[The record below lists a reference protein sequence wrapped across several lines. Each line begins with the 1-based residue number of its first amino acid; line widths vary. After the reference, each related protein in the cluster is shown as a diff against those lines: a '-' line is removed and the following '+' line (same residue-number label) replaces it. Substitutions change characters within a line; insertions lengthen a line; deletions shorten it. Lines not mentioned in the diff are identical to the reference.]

1 MAGYFSLGEN
11 KIRPGAYFNVQKR
24 GDETNFGA
32 IDGIVAVLFKSSIGP
47 LGKATVLPASE
58 GYENTF
64 GTGGTT
70 DALREA
76 FYGGAV
82 KLIAVR
88 VGNGGT
94 VGSASLA
101 CATGKAKLSTKY
113 PSGAKFTATIR
124 EKLGDSSKKECIVY
138 LDDSEFEKVT
148 FAAGAEEAT
157 ALKEAFASSKNFVV
171 DITDASGAVTAV
183 SQSAFADGADPTVTN
198 ADYSAGL
205 KEVEKY
211 FFNTICVDTEDA
223 AVHALVAA
231 FLDRI
236 YLAGSF
242 GMAIVT
248 PKPSSSLE
256 DRMTSISS
264 FDTENVIAPLNA
276 NANAGNEELK
286 GYQVAAYIAGIV
298 AATPANQSVTHA
310 TLSRYSVLNEILTN
324 TEMEVAEEKG
334 CLVLSTPF
342 NRGAWH
348 VGVNYGGGLFGICNN
363 HNSIG
368 IEMCVQAGYNYD
380 KAFRNTVEIC
390 KMLMQKFGIDAD
402 HVVSHYDV
410 CAKNCPSAIRAK
422 GDWNRFKQLI
432 GAKAATTTVDKYY
445 RIRKTWGDSKGQLGA
460 YKNLENAKKDW
471 KEGYTIYDWNGKAVY
486 PEQKKDT
493 SSRKEKADL
502 TVKLD
507 IQLPVLQSGTEGVAV
522 RCLQSIL
529 GVSVDGD
536 FGKNTKSALKTF
548 QRNVGIDD
556 DGCCGQN
563 TWKKIADHM
572 NANTFK

>member
-11 KIRPGAYFNVQKR
+11 KIRSGAVQKR

-32 IDGIVAVLFKSSIGP
+32 IDGIVAVLFRSSIGP

-58 GYENTF
+58 GYEKTF
-64 GTGGTT
+64 GIGGTT
-70 DALREA
+70 DALRET
-76 FYGGAV
+76 FFGGAY

-88 VGNGGT
+88 IGNGGT
-94 VGSASLA
+94 VGRASLD

-138 LDDSEFEKVT
+138 LDGSEFEKVT
-148 FAAGAEEAT
+148 FAAGTEEAT

-171 DITDASGAVTAV
+171 DITDASGTVTAV
-183 SQSAFADGADPTVTN
+183 SQSAFTDGADPTVTT

-211 FFNTICVDTEDA
+211 YINTICVDTEDA

-231 FLDRI
+231 WLDRI

-242 GMAIVT
+242 AMAIVA

-334 CLVLSTPF
+334 CLVLSTASD
-342 NRGAWH
+342 GAVWLDN
-348 VGVNYGGGLFGICNN
+348 GVNTLVHPDANHDSGWKKIRRTKTRYELLNRANAAADALVGKVDNDTNGRATIMAAIQGICNAMEAEGKIQYGN
-363 HNSIG
+363 VTES
-368 IEMCVQAGYNYD
+368 
-380 KAFRNTVEIC
+380 
-390 KMLMQKFGIDAD
+390 
-402 HVVSHYDV
+402 
-410 CAKNCPSAIRAK
+410 
-422 GDWNRFKQLI
+422 
-432 GAKAATTTVDKYY
+432 TTV
-445 RIRKTWGDSKGQLGA
+445 T
-460 YKNLENAKKDW
+460 
-471 KEGYTIYDWNGKAVY
+471 T
-486 PEQKKDT
+486 
-493 SSRKEKADL
+493 
-502 TVKLD
+502 
-507 IQLPVLQSGTEGVAV
+507 
-522 RCLQSIL
+522 
-529 GVSVDGD
+529 DGD
-536 FGKNTKSALKTF
+536 TCGFDIEVIDLDSAEHIYLNYYF
-548 QRNVGIDD
+548 QFSTIVAASGE
-556 DGCCGQN
+556 
-563 TWKKIADHM
+563 
-572 NANTFK
+572 

>member
-1 MAGYFSLGEN
+1 MNLKRYPEGE
-11 KIRPGAYFNVQKR
+11 RLQR
-24 GDETNFGA
+24 
-32 IDGIVAVLFKSSIGP
+32 L
-47 LGKATVLPASE
+47 
-58 GYENTF
+58 
-64 GTGGTT
+64 
-70 DALREA
+70 
-76 FYGGAV
+76 
-82 KLIAVR
+82 
-88 VGNGGT
+88 GNGGT

-138 LDDSEFEKVT
+138 LDGSEFEKVT

-334 CLVLSTPF
+334 CLVLSTASD
-342 NRGAWH
+342 GAVWLDN
-348 VGVNYGGGLFGICNN
+348 GVNTLVHPDANHDSGWKKIRRTKTRYELLNRANAAADALVGKVDNDTNGRATIMAAIQGICNAMEAEGKIQYGN
-363 HNSIG
+363 VTES
-368 IEMCVQAGYNYD
+368 
-380 KAFRNTVEIC
+380 
-390 KMLMQKFGIDAD
+390 
-402 HVVSHYDV
+402 
-410 CAKNCPSAIRAK
+410 
-422 GDWNRFKQLI
+422 
-432 GAKAATTTVDKYY
+432 TTV
-445 RIRKTWGDSKGQLGA
+445 T
-460 YKNLENAKKDW
+460 
-471 KEGYTIYDWNGKAVY
+471 T
-486 PEQKKDT
+486 
-493 SSRKEKADL
+493 
-502 TVKLD
+502 
-507 IQLPVLQSGTEGVAV
+507 
-522 RCLQSIL
+522 
-529 GVSVDGD
+529 DGD
-536 FGKNTKSALKTF
+536 TCGFDIEVIDLDSAEHIYLNYYF
-548 QRNVGIDD
+548 QFSTIVAASGE
-556 DGCCGQN
+556 
-563 TWKKIADHM
+563 
-572 NANTFK
+572 